1 MAQRYEVLKID
12 AIEKI
17 EKTPEGFLRLPAR
30 VTRSGVFVYRKADGT
45 LKKEFRSPEEVFNL
59 DSLSSLLAKPVTNN
73 HPKEGKVDSG
83 NAKQHTIGFTS
94 DSIQEDGKFVK
105 IFLNILDEDAIQ
117 DIKHGKRE
125 LSCGYTCKVTD
136 ENGESNGEKYDS
148 FQTNIHYNHVALVHR
163 GRAGT
168 NVRLSLDSDDAVL
181 ESAQGYRVRDD
192 TSTVCADEKLIST
205 PKTKKKEEK
214 MEYETIKIDEK
225 DVEVSKKDI
234 PTVTHFINGQL
245 SKVLGLEKKLKDTE
259 ELKSDLDNTETL
271 LDKANGKI
279 KGYKAT
285 VSELEKKLN
294 KFDDRVK
301 EAALER
307 ANLKKIADSIL
318 AIKLLE
324 KIDSLS

>member
-1 MAQRYEVLKID
+1 M
-12 AIEKI
+12 
-17 EKTPEGFLRLPAR
+17 
-30 VTRSGVFVYRKADGT
+30 
-45 LKKEFRSPEEVFNL
+45 
-59 DSLSSLLAKPVTNN
+59 
-73 HPKEGKVDSG
+73 DSG

-192 TSTVCADEKLIST
+192 TSTVCADEKLMRKMLRC
-205 PKTKKKEEK
+205 PKRI
-214 MEYETIKIDEK
+214 YLQSLI
-225 DVEVSKKDI
+225 
-234 PTVTHFINGQL
+234 
-245 SKVLGLEKKLKDTE
+245 
-259 ELKSDLDNTETL
+259 L
-271 LDKANGKI
+271 LMAN
-279 KGYKAT
+279 YPRYL
-285 VSELEKKLN
+285 V
-294 KFDDRVK
+294 
-301 EAALER
+301 
-307 ANLKKIADSIL
+307 
-318 AIKLLE
+318 
-324 KIDSLS
+324 

>member
-1 MAQRYEVLKID
+1 
-12 AIEKI
+12 
-17 EKTPEGFLRLPAR
+17 
-30 VTRSGVFVYRKADGT
+30 
-45 LKKEFRSPEEVFNL
+45 
-59 DSLSSLLAKPVTNN
+59 
-73 HPKEGKVDSG
+73 
-83 NAKQHTIGFTS
+83 
-94 DSIQEDGKFVK
+94 
-105 IFLNILDEDAIQ
+105 
-117 DIKHGKRE
+117 
-125 LSCGYTCKVTD
+125 
-136 ENGESNGEKYDS
+136 
-148 FQTNIHYNHVALVHR
+148 
-163 GRAGT
+163 
-168 NVRLSLDSDDAVL
+168 
-181 ESAQGYRVRDD
+181 
-192 TSTVCADEKLIST
+192 
-205 PKTKKKEEK
+205 

-234 PTVTHFINGQL
+234 PTVTHFINDQL

-259 ELKSDLDNTETL
+259 ELKSDLENTETL

-318 AIKLLE
+318 DIKLLE